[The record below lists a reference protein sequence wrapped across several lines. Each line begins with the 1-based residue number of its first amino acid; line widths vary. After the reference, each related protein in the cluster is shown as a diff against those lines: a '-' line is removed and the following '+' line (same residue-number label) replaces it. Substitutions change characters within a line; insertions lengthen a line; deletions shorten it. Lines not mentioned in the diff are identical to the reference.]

1 LKYVDT
7 LKNLAGY
14 SVLRSLKLL
23 KISPSK
29 YYSWVERK
37 GLPNQT
43 KRDTPSSTWLL
54 PEETQNIVNYCQDK
68 IEAGYRR
75 LSYMMIDEDIVAVS
89 PSTVF
94 RVLKKHDLL
103 NRWSTKTPSSK
114 GTGFIQPLKP
124 NDHWHTDISYVNIL
138 GTFFFLMTVLD
149 GYSRKVLHHELRANM
164 TETDVEIVIQKAI
177 EFNPDAKANLIT
189 DNGSQYISKD
199 FKGFI
204 KNSGLEHIRTSVA
217 YPQSNGKIERFH
229 RTIKSEKIRV
239 SSFVD
244 IEDAREQINTYI
256 KEYNEERLHSA
267 IGYLT
272 PNDVFN
278 GFKESR
284 LAERKIKIDNARIA
298 RSKVARLAV

>member
-1 LKYVDT
+1 M
-7 LKNLAGY
+7 AGY
-14 SVLRSLKLL
+14 SILRSLKLL

-29 YYSWVERK
+29 YYNWVERK
-37 GLPNQT
+37 GLPNQIN
-43 KRDTPSSTWLL
+43 RDTPNSTWLL
-54 PEETQNIVNYCQDK
+54 PEENEMIVSFCQDK

-75 LSYMMIDEDIVAVS
+75 LSYMMLDEDIVAAS

-94 RVLKKHDLL
+94 RVLKRNDLL
-103 NRWSTKTPSSK
+103 NRWSIKTPSSK

-124 NDHWHTDISYVNIL
+124 NEHWHTDISYVNIL

-149 GYSRKVLHHELRANM
+149 GFSRKVLHHELRANM
-164 TETDVEIVIQKAI
+164 TEVDVEIVMQKTI
-177 EFNPDAKANLIT
+177 ELFPDAKANLIT

-204 KNSGLEHIRTSVA
+204 KDSGLKHIRTSVA

-244 IEDAREQINTYI
+244 IKDARDQINTYI
-256 KEYNEERLHSA
+256 NDYNDERLHSA
-267 IGYLT
+267 IDYLT

-278 GFKESR
+278 GLKVRR

-298 RSKVARLAV
+298 RSKVSRLAG

>member
-1 LKYVDT
+1 M
-7 LKNLAGY
+7 AGY
-14 SVLRSLKLL
+14 SILSSLKLL

-29 YYSWVERK
+29 YYNWVERK
-37 GLPNQT
+37 GLPNQIN
-43 KRDTPSSTWLL
+43 RDTPNSTWLL
-54 PEETQNIVNYCQDK
+54 PEENEMIVSFCQDK
-68 IEAGYRR
+68 IEEGYRR
-75 LSYMMIDEDIVAVS
+75 LSYMMLDEDIVAAS

-94 RVLKKHDLL
+94 RVLKRNDLL
-103 NRWSTKTPSSK
+103 NRWSTKKPSSK

-149 GYSRKVLHHELRANM
+149 GFSRKVLHHELRANM
-164 TETDVEIVIQKAI
+164 TEADVEIVMQRTL
-177 EFNPDAKANLIT
+177 ELYPDAKGNLIT

-199 FKGFI
+199 FKVFI
-204 KNSGLEHIRTSVA
+204 KDSGLNHIRTSVA

-244 IEDAREQINTYI
+244 IKDARDQINNYI
-256 KEYNEERLHSA
+256 TEYNGERLHSA
-267 IGYLT
+267 IDYLT

-278 GFKESR
+278 GLKERR
-284 LAERKIKIDNARIA
+284 LAERKIKLDNARIA
-298 RSKVARLAV
+298 RSKVSRLAG

>member
-1 LKYVDT
+1 M
-7 LKNLAGY
+7 AGY
-14 SVLRSLKLL
+14 SILRSLKLL

-29 YYSWVERK
+29 YYNWVERK
-37 GLPNQT
+37 GLPNQIN
-43 KRDTPSSTWLL
+43 RDTPNSTWLL
-54 PEETQNIVNYCQDK
+54 PEENEMIVSFCQDK

-75 LSYMMIDEDIVAVS
+75 LSYMMLDEDIVAAS

-94 RVLKKHDLL
+94 RVLKRNNLL
-103 NRWSTKTPSSK
+103 NRWSIKTPSSK

-124 NDHWHTDISYVNIL
+124 NEHWHTDISYVNIL

-149 GYSRKVLHHELRANM
+149 GFSRKVLHHELRANM
-164 TETDVEIVIQKAI
+164 TEVDVEIVMQKTI
-177 EFNPDAKANLIT
+177 ELFPDAKANLIT

-204 KNSGLEHIRTSVA
+204 KDSGLKHIRTSVA

-244 IEDAREQINTYI
+244 IKDARDQINTYI
-256 KEYNEERLHSA
+256 NEYNDERLHSA
-267 IGYLT
+267 INYLT

-278 GFKESR
+278 GLKERR

-298 RSKVARLAV
+298 RSKVSRLAG